1 MTNRKIKKEEILEEG
16 DLVRCV
22 FERFQKDVLIA
33 TTDVEILKKLDP
45 LMALKTKL
53 GAIERM
59 RKPSWDG
66 AESESI
72 HEVITSSKS
81 YLNPTGSHYI
91 LERLGVDLNDTLSF
105 LAPIVQPKPG

>member
-1 MTNRKIKKEEILEEG
+1 
-16 DLVRCV
+16 
-22 FERFQKDVLIA
+22 
-33 TTDVEILKKLDP
+33 
-45 LMALKTKL
+45 MALKTKL

-59 RKPSWDG
+59 RKPSREG

-105 LAPIVQPKPG
+105 LTPIVQPKPGLLLFLCKKIT

>member
-1 MTNRKIKKEEILEEG
+1 LTNRKIKKEEILEEG

-59 RKPSWDG
+59 RKPSRDG